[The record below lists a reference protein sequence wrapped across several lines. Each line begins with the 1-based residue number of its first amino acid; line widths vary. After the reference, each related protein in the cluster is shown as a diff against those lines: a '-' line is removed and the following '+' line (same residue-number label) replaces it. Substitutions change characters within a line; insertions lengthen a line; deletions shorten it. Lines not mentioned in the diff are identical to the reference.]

1 MTYFAPPR
9 NGLQGARDPRPPRRT
24 SGPPGRGA
32 VHQQEARA
40 HPPSA
45 IPAPHPALSQV
56 EIDSLLQ
63 ILQQQRASLQQGV
76 THAAEKGDAVVP
88 HGPMGVE
95 QAGAPGPEATDNGSH
110 TGRVTH
116 AQSQDRATDALETLS
131 RRSQTS
137 ATSPLPSTAAGWQ
150 SGVPMPG
157 SASPPLQG
165 RARGFLASVQ
175 SLRPG
180 PTRAQAEE
188 AAAKQAA
195 LKADLAR
202 QVQEKRAADAARRA
216 EQRAQEE
223 REEAEIQ
230 AYHQRLAVRDDGP
243 GFPMAA
249 GAPGREAAAGR
260 GTRLMAAG
268 SSVRR
273 GAVMAGPP
281 RPGRSAGGADMS
293 GVHPDSP
300 PPTLARDR
308 EPLGEGLDSVSPSLA
323 ALLSGI
329 QEQQRSLQE
338 GLAGQAA
345 SMDRLELTLLSAR
358 RERAWTREEIARVDT
373 LLRERSLTGSG
384 QPRDAASLAQF
395 TKAPP
400 RQSGFNL
407 DAVAVSRLIPPPSEP
422 ASGTPAGQGLRQ
434 PGGVRQSGGTG
445 GRAPFRQAPRLTGR
459 EAPIPLPSS
468 LPVPKKATAWT
479 C

>member
-1 MTYFAPPR
+1 
-9 NGLQGARDPRPPRRT
+9 
-24 SGPPGRGA
+24 
-32 VHQQEARA
+32 
-40 HPPSA
+40 
-45 IPAPHPALSQV
+45 
-56 EIDSLLQ
+56 
-63 ILQQQRASLQQGV
+63 
-76 THAAEKGDAVVP
+76 
-88 HGPMGVE
+88 
-95 QAGAPGPEATDNGSH
+95 
-110 TGRVTH
+110 
-116 AQSQDRATDALETLS
+116 
-131 RRSQTS
+131 
-137 ATSPLPSTAAGWQ
+137 
-150 SGVPMPG
+150 MPG

-273 GAVMAGPP
+273 
-281 RPGRSAGGADMS
+281 
-293 GVHPDSP
+293 
-300 PPTLARDR
+300 DR

-407 DAVAVSRLIPPPSEP
+407 DAGRDFGNPVGCASQGALEAVPL
-422 ASGTPAGQGLRQ
+422 SGKRHD
-434 PGGVRQSGGTG
+434 
-445 GRAPFRQAPRLTGR
+445 
-459 EAPIPLPSS
+459 
-468 LPVPKKATAWT
+468 
-479 C
+479 